1 VDLPARIDSRLIG
14 PVRNELEAARQD
26 ALRGIAN
33 TEAGRQI
40 LKALVQSDTFAPV
53 GKPGIVARM
62 YRTPDGLYLGHAKG
76 MDGKIVGNAS
86 WIKISTL
93 GSRLLTS
100 AGMLTG
106 HLMLVEISNK
116 LDRVQVTLDAI
127 FEALEDDRMQSLRA
141 HIEGVKSALEANIA
155 SNRHAL
161 MVSTIPQ
168 LQESIHKMIAAL
180 KREIEEVP
188 SPNEWK
194 ITDVIMDRQPEMR
207 LKLSKAEKTFR
218 ACLEGISV
226 LSQSYFA
233 LDEREIG
240 CRSTRRLLRELQHAG
255 TSDAE
260 FKSRCLTPKNADDRP
275 ELLWTDFHRTLPE
288 LIAVIEAESGP
299 AGDEFAEIDVEF
311 LPDELPR
318 ILQALPAP
326 SSAGEVAN
334 R

>member
-1 VDLPARIDSRLIG
+1 LIG

-40 LKALVQSDTFAPV
+40 LKALGQPDAFAPV

-62 YRTPDGLYLGHAKG
+62 YRTPDGLYLGHARG
-76 MDGKIVGNAS
+76 MDGKVVGNAR
-86 WIKISTL
+86 WIKVSSV

-116 LDRVQVTLDAI
+116 LDRVQVTVDAI
-127 FEALEDDRMQSLRA
+127 REALEDDRMQSLRA

-161 MVSTIPQ
+161 MVSTIPH
-168 LQESIHKMIAAL
+168 LQDAMQKMIAAL
-180 KREIEEVP
+180 RREIGEIP

-194 ITDVIMDRQPEMR
+194 ITDLIKDKQPEMR
-207 LKLSKAEKTFR
+207 SKLSKAEKTFR

-226 LSQSYFA
+226 LSQAYFA
-233 LDEREIG
+233 LDDREIG
-240 CRSTRRLLRELQHAG
+240 RDSARRLLSEVHEAG

-260 FKSRCLTPKNADDRP
+260 FKARLITPKNSADRP
-275 ELLWTDFHRTLPE
+275 ELLWAEFHRVLPE
-288 LIAVIEAESGP
+288 LMAVIEATSGP
-299 AGDEFAEIDVEF
+299 QGDQFTEIDVEF
-311 LPDELPR
+311 LPDELPT
-318 ILQALPAP
+318 ILQALPASP
-326 SSAGEVAN
+326 VAGSLSDK
-334 R
+334 